1 MRERTVGKDGKRTI
15 YTHRR
20 LRSAYLSFKRNIP
33 WLWTYQDYPNLH
45 IPNTNN
51 AIEGVFTDIKTKLRV
66 HFRYNERQENR
77 SDSGIY
83 CKTLLTNILPFAY

>member
-33 WLWTYQDYPNLH
+33 WLWTYQDYLNLH

-66 HFRYNERQENR
+66 HPGITKDRRITLIQEYIAR
-77 SDSGIY
+77 HY
-83 CKTLLTNILPFAY
+83 